1 MLWQQ
6 KRTQL
11 PIPKIVFG
19 VENKTKRQR
28 AKDSVTGIFCS
39 NLDLNMYT
47 VGEKPSLLVFVEIF
61 HFFFSTWVRCITTL
75 G

>member
-47 VGEKPSLLVFVEIF
+47 AGEKPSLFVFVETYQTHGVQIVL
-61 HFFFSTWVRCITTL
+61 T
-75 G
+75 